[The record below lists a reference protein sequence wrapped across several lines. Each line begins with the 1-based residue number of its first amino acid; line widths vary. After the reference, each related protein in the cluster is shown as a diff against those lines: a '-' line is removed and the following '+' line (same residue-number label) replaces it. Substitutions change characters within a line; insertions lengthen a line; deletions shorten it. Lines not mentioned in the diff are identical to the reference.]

1 MDSWHKRNCG
11 QKGGRTPAIALTAF
25 RPLRGP
31 PRAML
36 ARSPGHI
43 AKPIDPPELVTTAAS
58 LVGRT
63 GERR

>member
-1 MDSWHKRNCG
+1 
-11 QKGGRTPAIALTAF
+11 
-25 RPLRGP
+25 
-31 PRAML
+31 ML